1 MEWVNLLTGRINDI
15 SILETGILSVLF
27 EKGIVEPEEFKR
39 SLFKKVDEECPE
51 RDRQAAKDFIS
62 TKIENALKL
71 KIE

>member
-1 MEWVNLLTGRINDI
+1 MENNGVFCGI
-15 SILETGILSVLF
+15 SLLETGILSVLF

-39 SLFKKVDEECPE
+39 SLFNKVDEVGREE
-51 RDRQAAKDFIS
+51 DKQTTKEFIS

>member
-1 MEWVNLLTGRINDI
+1 MENNGVFCGI

-39 SLFKKVDEECPE
+39 SLFNKVDEVGREE
-51 RDRQAAKDFIS
+51 DKQTTKEFIS